1 MKKIAILFLLLAIST
16 SLTSCGKIE
25 EKVQKYYKTSKVQ
38 TGSINL
44 EDNFVGYVES
54 ETKTDIGSKQGGL
67 IREIYVKEGDYVNA
81 GDIIAKIDS
90 AESNISLSNQEIM
103 LQQMQD
109 LKNSVSKSYDSQIEV
124 TKSLENQININLKGA
139 KDSLEITKSLKDKEL
154 SSISSQV
161 ETSKNAL
168 ETAKI
173 ELEQTKLVLDTKEK
187 NLYSNGKNAITN
199 SMIVDTNTI
208 KFADSILGVINLD
221 KNNTNYSLNTYLGAK
236 NTSQKNQVKQ
246 DFENVYSDYLKY
258 KSLYETTILNK
269 NPSNEEIENTLK
281 IGIQFNDSLR
291 NFLKDFYETMDNSI
305 PNGSNLSQA
314 DIDNYKQK
322 ISDLGASIEQSLISV
337 SGNYTLG
344 LKGSSQSIDDFKTE
358 KEKTL
363 SLLQKKVDLASNNLD
378 TINKNYEQAT
388 EGNNLKITD
397 IETKTNEAAE
407 KINEIEKNRASI
419 ETSKN
424 AKISELNLENQKLE
438 LSKDLSIVSINNSI
452 IRAPISG
459 VVTKKY
465 VEIGQVIMPSAPLV
479 QISNPDDTKV
489 NFELPDNILSKIKL
503 GDKVNLGI
511 EGMDN
516 INEGIVKTIYPTK
529 NEITKKTKIEIKV
542 NNSNNIK
549 IGSIAKLYVKDT
561 SQSGIFIKN
570 SSIIGNYMIPGVY
583 VLKAEYLPTDKSE
596 SGYKNFKTIEF
607 RQIKIIKQNDE
618 FSLVDGLKVGEEI
631 ITDGKENLF
640 DGESLE

>member
-38 TGSINL
+38 TWSINL

-54 ETKTDIGSKQGGL
+54 ETKTDIWSKQWWL
-67 IREIYVKEGDYVNA
+67 IREIYVKEWDYVNA
-81 GDIIAKIDS
+81 WDIIAKIDS

-124 TKSLENQININLKGA
+124 TKSLENQININLKWA

-187 NLYSNGKNAITN
+187 NLYSNWKNAITN

-208 KFADSILGVINLD
+208 KFADSILWVINLD
-221 KNNTNYSLNTYLGAK
+221 KNNTNYSLNTYLWAK

-281 IGIQFNDSLR
+281 IWIQFNDSLR

-305 PNGSNLSQA
+305 PNWSNLSQA

-322 ISDLGASIEQSLISV
+322 ISDLWASIEQSLISV
-337 SGNYTLG
+337 SWNYTLW
-344 LKGSSQSIDDFKTE
+344 LKWSSQSIDDFKTE

-388 EGNNLKITD
+388 EWNNLKITD

-452 IRAPISG
+452 IRAPISW

-465 VEIGQVIMPSAPLV
+465 VEIWQVIMPSAPLV

-503 GDKVNLGI
+503 WDKVNLWI
-511 EGMDN
+511 EWMDN
-516 INEGIVKTIYPTK
+516 INEWIVKTIYPTK

-549 IGSIAKLYVKDT
+549 IWSIAKLYVKDT
-561 SQSGIFIKN
+561 SQSWIFIKN
-570 SSIIGNYMIPGVY
+570 SSIIWNYMIPWVY

-618 FSLVDGLKVGEEI
+618 FSLVDWLKVWEEI
-631 ITDGKENLF
+631 ITDWKENLF